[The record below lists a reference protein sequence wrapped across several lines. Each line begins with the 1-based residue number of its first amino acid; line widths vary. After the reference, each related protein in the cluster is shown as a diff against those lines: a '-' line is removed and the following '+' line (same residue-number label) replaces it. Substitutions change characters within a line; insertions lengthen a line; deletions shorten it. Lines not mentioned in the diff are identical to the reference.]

1 MSPSRLDE
9 MARSDWVHQW
19 TVRLQQRGR
28 PVADEPWLDRHEI
41 DFRRITLS
49 NPRYVGRPLH
59 ELRIDVL
66 LAHRTL
72 PAAALT
78 TAMDTALATGVL
90 DPASVIIDARRAAEP
105 PLAPVIAIDT
115 LARYD
120 RPAPTLESYDDLLA
134 GGDR

>member
-1 MSPSRLDE
+1 MLDLDHYLE
-9 MARSDWVHQW
+9 ILARKPGALPGATALAQAKKSGVFTATHQAYW
-19 TVRLQQRGR
+19 DAARAKRGDGPGTR
-28 PVADEPWLDRHEI
+28 DL
-41 DFRRITLS
+41 
-49 NPRYVGRPLH
+49 
-59 ELRIDVL
+59 IDVL